1 MRKMYGPF
9 IEGARNRNLE
19 TLAMILKAYKPPKTK
34 EYLATAQGYCCLGV
48 AAVAAGFSC
57 KPSDEPH
64 FAISF
69 DGEHKESF
77 WPEDKFQ
84 ALFGDMTMQYRLS
97 AVNDK
102 TDNWDVVAALL
113 MAEATRPPTLEDT
126 VTMEEEAAIDEAI
139 AKVRV
144 TIADLPSVS

>member
-19 TLAMILKAYKPPKTK
+19 TLATILKVYKPPKTK

-57 KPSDEPH
+57 KPADEPH

-69 DGEHKESF
+69 DGVHKESF
-77 WPEDKFQ
+77 WPKDKFQ
-84 ALFGDMTMQYRLS
+84 ALFGDMTMQHRLS

-102 TDNWDVVAALL
+102 ADDWDIVVVLL
-113 MAEATRPPTLEDT
+113 RAEATRPSTPEDM
-126 VTMEEEAAIDEAI
+126 VTMEEASAIDI
-139 AKVRV
+139 AMEKVRA